1 MNQKQLFLSFF
12 RAGIAGFGGGN
23 TTVLIMKTEFVEQ
36 HKALT
41 DDEFY
46 EIMAIGNTLPGPLVA
61 KMAGYVGYR
70 IGGVMGMVNALV
82 ATILPSILM
91 LIILFNVLFKLNQPS
106 LIQGMMNGV
115 LPVISVMM
123 FMTFLD
129 CLKKANR
136 SFGKMKA
143 VLAIGIAFLAIAIFH
158 IDSSIVICAVIL
170 VALLLPVKKKVEHA

>member
-23 TTVLIMKTEFVEQ
+23 TTVLMMKTEFVEQ

-41 DDEFY
+41 DEEFY

-70 IGGVMGMVNALV
+70 IGGVMGMVNALI

-91 LIILFNVLFKLNQPS
+91 MGLLSILAKYKESLRMKRLTLFIVPIIGALMLQLTIKFLIESVQAMSWLPTVL
-106 LIQGMMNGV
+106 
-115 LPVISVMM
+115 
-123 FMTFLD
+123 
-129 CLKKANR
+129 
-136 SFGKMKA
+136 
-143 VLAIGIAFLAIAIFH
+143 
-158 IDSSIVICAVIL
+158 L
-170 VALLLPVKKKVEHA
+170 VAGSYLALVRFKVNPALVIISSLVVGALFL

>member
-23 TTVLIMKTEFVEQ
+23 TTVLMMKTEFVEQ

-70 IGGVMGMVNALV
+70 IGGVMGMVNALI

-91 LIILFNVLFKLNQPS
+91 LGLLSILAKYKESLRMKRLTLFIVPIIGALMLQLTIKFLMESIQAMSWLPTVL
-106 LIQGMMNGV
+106 
-115 LPVISVMM
+115 
-123 FMTFLD
+123 
-129 CLKKANR
+129 
-136 SFGKMKA
+136 
-143 VLAIGIAFLAIAIFH
+143 
-158 IDSSIVICAVIL
+158 L
-170 VALLLPVKKKVEHA
+170 VAGSYLALVRFKVNPALVIISSLVIGALFL